1 MPYIPLNRVQTNLF
15 AFLNEF
21 VYLASGADYSGDYH
35 KLYTGKT
42 YTGATPNTPFS
53 EEIIPKALFNSYQDE
68 FLFEGRTVQIAQ
80 QFQDP
85 DVQVPYKETAYFPQL
100 IDEYVQLQGLR
111 PEQTANALKILAQ
124 SIKPTEKDYQ
134 KGQFFRFFVKKR
146 NEPVYTEIDRE
157 LFRLIKNRD
166 PKIYSKYHL
175 PFRLLWTLTGKKDDV
190 FEANKNITY
199 RAERELKLVFL
210 PEFLQQNWLKFYRE
224 S

>member
-1 MPYIPLNRVQTNLF
+1 MPYIPLNRVQTDLF
-15 AFLNEF
+15 AYENEYVF
-21 VYLASGADYSGDYH
+21 LASGADYSGDYH

-53 EEIIPKALFNSYQDE
+53 EEIVPKGLFDISEDE
-68 FLFEGRTVQIAQ
+68 FLFEGRVVQVAR

-85 DVQVPYKETAYFPQL
+85 DVQVPFKETAYFPEL
-100 IDEYVQLQGLR
+100 IEEYLELQGQ
-111 PEQTANALKILAQ
+111 PVQTSNALKILAQ
-124 SIKPTEKDYQ
+124 NIKPTEKDYQ

-157 LFRLIKNRD
+157 LFKLIKNRD
-166 PKIYSKYHL
+166 VKVYSKYHL

-190 FEANKNITY
+190 FEANRNITY

-210 PEFLQQNWLKFYRE
+210 PEFLNQDWLKFYKE